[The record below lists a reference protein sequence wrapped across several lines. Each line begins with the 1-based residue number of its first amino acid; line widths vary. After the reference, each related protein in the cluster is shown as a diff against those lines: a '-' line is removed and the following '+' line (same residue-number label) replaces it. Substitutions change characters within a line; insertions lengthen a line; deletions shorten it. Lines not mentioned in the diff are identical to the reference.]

1 MGRFQPKARPWP
13 LIALITSVVF
23 LSSCALP
30 GLSIRDYD
38 QEPDQ
43 YATSDDP
50 RYLDEDEV
58 DYEPVVHPIT
68 PALVLNQQRAE
79 VIEVDE
85 PDTGP
90 GIREH
95 DEYRVGPGD
104 LLGVIVWGHPDL
116 TNPTGATE
124 NLESAGRLVQAD
136 GTIFFPFVGTID
148 VAGRTIKEIR
158 RMLTDGLDSVIR
170 EPQVDLRVLSYRSKY
185 AFVVGSVGRPCRI
198 AITDRPL
205 TIVDALNQC
214 NSITSPITTRSVTV
228 VRGARTQLV
237 DLRDVYLGD
246 DPYGIR
252 LHNGDRIY
260 LNDTQDRIF
269 MVGEFVNQ
277 KTLPVPTSGLTLAES
292 IAASGGLNL
301 ETADSSGV
309 YVIRGMISPQDVLD
323 GDVTAT
329 DISPEIFHLDAS
341 SIDALILADQFQLQ
355 PRDVVFAAAADL
367 VNFNRALAQ
376 LLPTVSLLFQ
386 TRFLVDSR

>member
-1 MGRFQPKARPWP
+1 MRHWP
-13 LIALITSVVF
+13 LAALIASVGF

-30 GLSIRDYD
+30 GLSLRDY
-38 QEPDQ
+38 ERTPDQ
-43 YATSDDP
+43 YAISDDP
-50 RYLDEDEV
+50 RYLNEDEV
-58 DYEPVVHPIT
+58 DYDPVVHPIT
-68 PALVLNQQRAE
+68 PALVLNLQRADA
-79 VIEVDE
+79 IEVGE
-85 PDTGP
+85 PGARYIEPLDS
-90 GIREH
+90 
-95 DEYRVGPGD
+95 EYEVGPGD
-104 LLGVIVWGHPDL
+104 VLSVIVWGHPDL

-124 NLESAGRLVQAD
+124 NLQSAGRLVQAD
-136 GTIFFPFVGTID
+136 GTIFFPFVGTIE

-158 RMLTDGLDSVIR
+158 GMLTDGLKSVVR

-198 AITDRPL
+198 PITDRPL

-214 NSITSPITTRSVTV
+214 DSIIKPITTRSVTV
-228 VRGARTQLV
+228 VRGADTRLV

-252 LHNGDRIY
+252 LRNGDRIY

-269 MVGEFVNQ
+269 MVGEFMEQ

-301 ETADSSGV
+301 ETADAGGV
-309 YVIRGMISPQDVLD
+309 YVIRGMVSQQDMDD
-323 GDVTAT
+323 GEVRAK

-341 SIDALILADQFQLQ
+341 SIDALILADRFQLQ

-376 LLPTVSLLFQ
+376 LIPTVALLFQ
-386 TRFLVDSR
+386 GRFIVEGR